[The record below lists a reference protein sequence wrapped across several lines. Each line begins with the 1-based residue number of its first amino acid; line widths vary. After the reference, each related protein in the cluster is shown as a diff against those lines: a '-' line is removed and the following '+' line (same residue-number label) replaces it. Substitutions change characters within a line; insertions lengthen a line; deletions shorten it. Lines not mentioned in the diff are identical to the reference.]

1 MSCLVKYTLQ
11 LILHWQVK
19 LRGKERKTAADWFRG
34 KKAEIKTA
42 VKVRDTLQY
51 EHTLLEDVSRGREY
65 SPIPIKIDLP
75 PLLVPEKDA
84 EFQTRIEALID
95 LLGVTLPGDFTYLT
109 TSIPGYGIALRSH
122 QERSAHTIFTPCG
135 CDGSRCDGLKND
147 KKGEDDVDT
156 QPRRRQWAQI
166 VQNYGRV
173 LNHTDSLSG
182 SSSKQY
188 MGLKRSDDLV
198 TNGVPMCSWD
208 SSFRRGKLQ
217 GLLKAET
224 DVLIEC
230 NFLCKCNLRSC
241 SNRSL
246 QRGITKGLEV
256 FWTGARGWGVRATED
271 ITIGSFVCE
280 YVGEVLTEDEASHR
294 VVDSYHLQ
302 HDLPSIKKRW
312 RGWMSSHAQRR
323 EDSTGS
329 RKRKPRE
336 LPCSVDNAAG
346 RRLGQAEQTD
356 VVIDAHLYGNV
367 SRFINHSC
375 DGGNLTM
382 MNVLVDTWDLR
393 SVRMGLF
400 ASSNIKKGD
409 ELLYDYSC
417 SEPSISRM
425 RPNSKCCVALDNDT
439 PQSISNRL
447 QVAVSDFICLNK
459 ETFAGLHKKS
469 RFYEGTVLS
478 VPQKTAAGAAASN
491 GKARAGPNTAR
502 ENSKI
507 SKATTHPRASMFSHA
522 CLCGSRFCRNISFK
536 K

>member
-1 MSCLVKYTLQ
+1 M
-11 LILHWQVK
+11 
-19 LRGKERKTAADWFRG
+19 
-34 KKAEIKTA
+34 
-42 VKVRDTLQY
+42 
-51 EHTLLEDVSRGREY
+51 
-65 SPIPIKIDLP
+65 
-75 PLLVPEKDA
+75 
-84 EFQTRIEALID
+84 
-95 LLGVTLPGDFTYLT
+95 
-109 TSIPGYGIALRSH
+109 
-122 QERSAHTIFTPCG
+122 
-135 CDGSRCDGLKND
+135 
-147 KKGEDDVDT
+147 
-156 QPRRRQWAQI
+156 
-166 VQNYGRV
+166 
-173 LNHTDSLSG
+173 
-182 SSSKQY
+182 
-188 MGLKRSDDLV
+188 
-198 TNGVPMCSWD
+198 
-208 SSFRRGKLQ
+208 
-217 GLLKAET
+217 
-224 DVLIEC
+224 
-230 NFLCKCNLRSC
+230 
-241 SNRSL
+241 
-246 QRGITKGLEV
+246 EV

-271 ITIGSFVCE
+271 ITIGTFVCE

-302 HDLPSIKKRW
+302 HDLPSIKKGW

-400 ASSNIKKGD
+400 ASSNVKKGD
-409 ELLYDYSC
+409 ELLYDYAC
-417 SEPSISRM
+417 SEPSMSRM
-425 RPNSKCCVALDNDT
+425 RPNSKCYVALDNET

-447 QVAVSDFICLNK
+447 QVSVSDFICLNK